1 MRHFVSQKKQRI
13 TENTQGESIMT
24 VLFFSGAFFVGIMLL
39 EKLNKSSHSWKVE
52 QERKEFQRQR
62 EKWRNE
68 VLYWTFFR

>member
-1 MRHFVSQKKQRI
+1 
-13 TENTQGESIMT
+13 MT